1 MSVLPDGSSLNR
13 LSDGDEGRMMTA
25 TFKEKYRETSP
36 EIKLYALV
44 DGLQYERHF
53 DEELTYIAGLNNPL
67 FRQFPDAEIAFAGPW
82 LFDMRQAQAWEDKF
96 LRLES
101 AAPAVSWLYTTQSL
115 DKLTRHLESY
125 LNIQLK
131 TGETALLR
139 FYDPRVLNQIPHLF
153 TPEQLTHFTQDIEE
167 WQYQLNN
174 NAYIVKGIAS

>member
-1 MSVLPDGSSLNR
+1 MALSALSV
-13 LSDGDEGRMMTA
+13 
-25 TFKEKYRETSP
+25 
-36 EIKLYALV
+36 
-44 DGLQYERHF
+44 
-53 DEELTYIAGLNNPL
+53 
-67 FRQFPDAEIAFAGPW
+67 AFAGPW

-174 NAYIVKGIAS
+174 TAYIVKGIAS